1 IKGMKYASADG
12 IYCNGFVIAND
23 KFLIATADLLAIVL
37 MKLIRYR
44 FQNVYVY
51 DVDGSTVNQRARL
64 VYPHTLSWSDLL
76 HLNIS
81 VLS

>member
-23 KFLIATADLLAIVL
+23 KFL

-44 FQNVYVY
+44 FQNV
-51 DVDGSTVNQRARL
+51 DVDGSTANQRARL

-76 HLNIS
+76 RLNIS